1 MNTGM
6 ILDNVFPPDPRVE
19 NEALTLIRNGHDV
32 HLLCVDYSHKQPT
45 REIINGI
52 RVHRARLPKH
62 LYKFSALAYTVPYY
76 HYYME
81 QVVKKFI
88 IGNNIRFLHI
98 HDMQVARSV
107 FNANRNFKLPVVL
120 DLHENRPE
128 IMKYYS
134 HVNTIAGKILISPAR
149 WKKYEYGYIREANK
163 VIVVTDESKRHYLD
177 NIQVSDEKIYVV
189 PNYVRKSFNTDY
201 VADNDIVSR
210 YKDRYV
216 ILYIGETGLRR
227 GLITAINSLSFLAG
241 EIPDILLLII
251 GKSKT
256 DHILKDLVKKNNWE
270 KYVEFAGWQ
279 QQNFLQSYLLASKI
293 GICPLHRNLHHDT
306 TYANKLFQYMAF
318 GKPVIVSDCIA
329 QQELVNKYKC
339 GLVFRDSDVKDFADK
354 ILALY
359 KDQTLYNRLSV
370 NSIKAV
376 DRSLN
381 WDIAGNILMKLYND
395 L

>member
-6 ILDNVFPPDPRVE
+6 ILDNVFPPDARVE
-19 NEALTLIRNGHDV
+19 NEALTLIRNGYNV

-45 REIINGI
+45 KEIINGI
-52 RVHRARLPKH
+52 SVHRARLPKH

-76 HYYME
+76 HYYMT

-88 IGNNIRFLHI
+88 IENSIRLLHI
-98 HDMQVARSV
+98 HDIQVARSV
-107 FNANRNFKLPVVL
+107 FHANRSFKLPVVL

-134 HVNTIAGKILISPAR
+134 HVNTMAGKILISPAR
-149 WKKYEYGYIREANK
+149 WKKYEYRYFREANR
-163 VIVVTDESKRHYLD
+163 VIVVTNEAKRHYLD
-177 NIQVSDEKIYVV
+177 NIKVNDDKIYVV
-189 PNYVRKSFNTDY
+189 PNYVRKSFYNDY
-201 VADNDIVSR
+201 VTDNNIVSR
-210 YKDRYV
+210 YKDRYI

-279 QQNFLQSYLLASKI
+279 QQNLLQSYLLASKI

-318 GKPVIVSDCIA
+318 GKPVVVSDCTA
-329 QQELVNKYKC
+329 QKDLVNKYGC
-339 GLVFRDSDVKDFADK
+339 GLVFKDRDVEDFADK
-354 ILALY
+354 ILTLY
-359 KDQTLYNRLSV
+359 KDSKIYNRIAE
-370 NSIKAV
+370 NSIRVV
-376 DRSLN
+376 DTNLN
-381 WDIAGNILMKLYND
+381 WDIAGNSLLKLYNE